1 MKLNKKIKFKNKK
14 IRVITKLVFL
24 IAFIIAF
31 TILTNNIKNSY
42 VILKYNQKDTMRNI
56 QNNINIRE
64 SNFYITTP
72 EIPYIPIKSTE
83 ENCDTNNIEKDL
95 NEIIIES
102 ENRTKLDENLNE
114 NIAENDKEKTYYIQ
128 IAVYRDERNANECI
142 KSYKE
147 YNPEIMVQS
156 INNVKYY
163 KIIINNFNSMNDAEI
178 KRNEII
184 QKKKIKEIPLI
195 RLKI

>member
-95 NEIIIES
+95 NE
-102 ENRTKLDENLNE
+102 